1 MRLSFSIRGI
11 NTGPVNCLGGGH
23 LWGIGGGVCQKSLV
37 SVSPTVSLLRFLYR
51 AALPYILDDLTCH
64 ISDAVLL
71 LLIPTPVM
79 TYVKRSFF
87 KLARITSTDIQP
99 EWQSSLLFQQLWL
112 KSLFKFKPQIN
123 Y

>member
-1 MRLSFSIRGI
+1 MGDR
-11 NTGPVNCLGGGH
+11 
-23 LWGIGGGVCQKSLV
+23 GGVCQKSLV

-51 AALPYILDDLTCH
+51 ATLAYILDDFTCH

-79 TYVKRSFF
+79 TSVKRSFF